1 MGDTQNGDGW
11 GSLPTIVWLP
21 IGLGAIELFGMAK
34 TPGHFWLDVIFS
46 LAIGSLGLVA
56 AWLRGILPAAVRH
69 MVPLYGGAIG
79 GGIALDAMA
88 GLISWWEV
96 LVAAAINAIIYIV
109 VDALIKSGRL
119 VAPTPRRRSGWR

>member
-1 MGDTQNGDGW
+1 MGDTQIGDGR

-21 IGLGAIELFGMAK
+21 IGLGAIELFGMAR
-34 TPGHFWLDVIFS
+34 TPGQLWLDVAFA
-46 LAIGSLGLVA
+46 LAIGALGLVA
-56 AWLRGILPAAVRH
+56 AWYRGVIPAAVRH
-69 MVPLYGGAIG
+69 AVPLYGGVIG

-119 VAPTPRRRSGWR
+119 VAPTHRRRSGWR